1 MSTERDFYTL
11 GGPVE
16 EALFKQPETRC
27 WPSFF
32 WGWNSGIT
40 EELIRRQIDSF
51 AARSIKRIYIIAEP
65 STFRPESM
73 PTSLLPVFDTDE
85 YYRMY
90 RYAADYAA
98 LKGIEFWL
106 YDEPGWPSGSAH
118 GLVVRANPDVELKR
132 LIDRSLMVKA
142 GETYTVPDDVLA
154 AFIWDNKR
162 IPGSFT
168 AEEDTAVIEYQA
180 EKQSWYSTP
189 YPNLIDRRSTETLI
203 NVFFEKYKKHLGH
216 LFGKNIRLF
225 FIDEPG
231 VTSRPWTHGF
241 EEEFRNRFD
250 YEIRDYLPAIMWSV
264 MQGEKGIGARI
275 DFYDLSSELF
285 AKHYFLGQK
294 KWCNENGL
302 LLIGHL
308 SGEDETTGCIR
319 HGYLH
324 LMRCL
329 RAMDIPG
336 VDAIWRQIFPGK
348 KKTIRILDN
357 NYEIA
362 RNHFFPRYASSAASQ
377 IGRGLSFTES
387 GAVYGMGLTFEEQR
401 FITLFQMVRGI
412 NIVNYIGLFS
422 GSEGALIGAEPP
434 NYTDELPQSWDLPV
448 FNEYIARFS
457 YLMTLGPI
465 VADAALYEPMR
476 DIWADEALSS
486 DTVNVYEETA
496 FVLEKLHCYFEI
508 IDDDVILGAGEK
520 ALDCGELRAGLAV
533 YTTVYIPVCR
543 YMPDA
548 VKARLRRFIAGGGKA
563 YIIGKLPGERG
574 PSLAVEGARTIGIE
588 MLKDNTVPLVEVAPA
603 CEDIRV
609 IKRKYPGGAV
619 YLLFNESTE
628 KAARTIRFNE
638 SLPVCE
644 ADAYSG
650 GFRRVD
656 STTINGKTEINV
668 GLEGGEGRAFMFGN
682 HKSVSIVLPRVDTDA
697 LKTIL
702 EIKQF
707 TFKRTKRFVVSNR
720 YVLEEI
726 DEPPKAITLG
736 DWRESA
742 GDDFSG
748 SGVYIASFPK
758 PAAKGTICL
767 DLGTVKYAAEVT
779 LNGESLGVRCM
790 PPCVYALDAEKL
802 KDDNALSIRVT
813 NTGANEFIAKNKAL
827 MEKYTMR
834 RLGSYYVMGVYFARD
849 SLPSGLFGPVRILAY
864 G

>member
-1 MSTERDFYTL
+1 MEKDFYTL

-16 EALFKQPETRC
+16 EVLFKQPGTRH
-27 WPSFF
+27 WPSFL

-51 AARSIKRIYIIAEP
+51 AARSIKRVYIVAEP
-65 STFRPESM
+65 STFRPDSM
-73 PTSLLPVFDTDE
+73 PTSLSPAFDSGE
-85 YYRMY
+85 YYQMY
-90 RYAADYAA
+90 RYAAGYAA

-118 GLVVRANPDVELKR
+118 GLVVRANPDVELKQ
-132 LIDRSLMVKA
+132 LACRSRMVKA
-142 GETYTVPDDVLA
+142 GETYTLPDGVLA

-162 IPGSFT
+162 VSGSFT
-168 AEEDTAVIEYQA
+168 AEEDAAVIEYQA
-180 EKQSWYSTP
+180 EKQSPYSTP
-189 YPNLIDRRSTETLI
+189 YPNLADRCSAETLI
-203 NVFFEKYKKHLGH
+203 NVLFEKYKNHLGH
-216 LFGKNIRLF
+216 LFGKTIRLF

-241 EEEFRNRFD
+241 EEEFRSRFG
-250 YEIRDYLPAIMWSV
+250 YEIRDYLPAVMCSA
-264 MQGEKGIGARI
+264 MQGEKGIEARI
-275 DFYDLSSELF
+275 GFYDLSSELF
-285 AKHYFLGQK
+285 AKHYFLSQK

-308 SGEDETTGCIR
+308 SGEDETTGCTR
-319 HGYLH
+319 HGYFH

-348 KKTIRILDN
+348 KRTVRILDN

-362 RNHFFPRYASSAASQ
+362 RNHFFPRYAASAASQ
-377 IGRGLSFTES
+377 IGRGFSFTES

-401 FITLFQMVRGI
+401 FVTLFQMVRGV
-412 NIVNYIGLFS
+412 NIVNYVGFFS
-422 GSEGALIGAEPP
+422 GREGALMGAEPP
-434 NYTDELPQSWDLPV
+434 NYTEELPQSWDLPV

-457 YLMTLGPI
+457 YLMTLGPAI
-465 VADAALYEPMR
+465 ADAALYEPMR

-496 FVLEKLHCYFEI
+496 FALEKLHCYFEI
-508 IDDDVILGAGEK
+508 IDDDVIRKADEK
-520 ALDCGELRAGLAV
+520 ALDRGELRMGLAV

-548 VKARLRRFIAGGGKA
+548 VKARLRRFAASGGKA
-563 YIIGKLPGERG
+563 YIVGKLPGERE
-574 PSLAVEGARTIGIE
+574 PFLAIEGARAAGLE
-588 MLKDNTVPLVEVAPA
+588 MLKDNAVPLVEAAPA

-628 KAARTIRFNE
+628 KAAGTICFNE

-644 ADAYSG
+644 ADAYLG
-650 GFRRVD
+650 GFRKVD
-656 STTINGKTEINV
+656 STTINGKTSISV
-668 GLEGGEGRAFMFGN
+668 SLEGGEGRAFMFGN
-682 HKSVSIVLPRVDTDA
+682 HKSAPAVPPRVDIDR
-697 LKTIL
+697 LKTIA

-707 TFKRTKRFVVSNR
+707 TFRRTKRFVIGDC
-720 YVLEEI
+720 YALEEM
-726 DEPPKAITLG
+726 DETPKAISLG
-736 DWRESA
+736 DWRETA
-742 GDDFSG
+742 GDGFSG
-748 SGVYIASFPK
+748 SAVYTASFPK
-758 PAAKGTICL
+758 PAVKGAVYL
-767 DLGTVKYAAEVT
+767 DLGTVKYAAEAV

-790 PPCVYALDAEKL
+790 PPFVYALDVEKL

-813 NTGANEFIAKNKAL
+813 NTGANEFIAKNKTL

-834 RLGSYYVMGVYFARD
+834 RLGSYYVMSIYFAQD
-849 SLPSGLFGPVRILAY
+849 SLPSGLFGPVRILAR